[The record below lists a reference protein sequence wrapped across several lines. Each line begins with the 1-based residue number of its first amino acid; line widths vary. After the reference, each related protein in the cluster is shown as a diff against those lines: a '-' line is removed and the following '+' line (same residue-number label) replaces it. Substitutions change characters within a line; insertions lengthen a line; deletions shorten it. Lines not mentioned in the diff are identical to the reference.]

1 MKRFVAAV
9 CLVASFS
16 LAGVSNDGAFTQRI
30 AIAIPAGAAGV
41 HPSLALS
48 YDSNGPDGLVGK
60 GWRLEGLPQV
70 TRATVGRL
78 ASGFNVG
85 DPLQSPEGVLIRDGV
100 NPWYR
105 AQQDNQS
112 RWFLEGDCHDGP
124 CTIRLEDRDGWRWYF
139 GETEN
144 ARARVS
150 SANTPVLSWGLSRV
164 VNPSGLAWT
173 VRWLKVGNRLLP
185 ATVEWTLGA
194 GTERRRIDF
203 TSEARPAT
211 DRVSTCVSGACQSL
225 DRRLTRIAVFSADQ
239 LVRVYQLTYDATE
252 TRRSLLTQVQE
263 FGADGTTSLRP
274 TTFSYAPEQRLP
286 GTGPQ
291 SFTDTVDITTR
302 GGSVAADWSDEG
314 HRLHTADFDGD
325 GKTDLLLQGV
335 IRGLLA
341 SDTKVFLSTTGRWVN
356 VTNGSSGLQHLWSMD
371 HKAAITADF
380 TDDGLADVMLL
391 SFDASESPRIMK
403 GQGDGTFNALP
414 PNSPGM
420 GTAEWALTYN
430 ITPSISYRRTPVPGD
445 FDGDG
450 LLDVMMLVN
459 DPTQLPR
466 IWFGSGRVV
475 ELGAESTIASR
486 EMWTTSLFSATP
498 ADFDGNGVTDLLLQ
512 GLNANDA
519 HRLLLFDRSGSY
531 SWVNLPAGSDWATR
545 NHRAVTFDANGDGF
559 TDVLLKA
566 VSTMDTSVLALS
578 TGRGLVVQ
586 PERYLGMADPMKPW
600 PGDFDGDGR
609 TDLIFLDA
617 PAAVTTRA
625 WRSLGATLE
634 PIGATTASPFAQLV
648 GSGDFDGDGRS
659 DLLFGSTTRAS
670 LWLGTGE
677 PALVMTG
684 ATNGSGGSLEVTWQS
699 AVNHPTAFTG
709 TGPGRSSV
717 SPTPLVTRVTSRDGT
732 RAAYST
738 QWQYFNGRM
747 VRRATPGPYR
757 AGVVGLGFERIEET
771 DLQTRQQV
779 KRTLDF
785 RAPGQGLVREVE
797 QVDANGETTLVET
810 TVDVRNR
817 ACVPLSVCDAS
828 GDHPSGFAM
837 WRPTELKTTTFE
849 AGAPR
854 YIRRRDFT
862 YDAFGNPED
871 VVDRVERPQ
880 GEVVRTRYEFN
891 DYVNQTT
898 PVRVIGLPWRGRVC
912 MDAQCTNVITDVR
925 TTYDDAPFGQTGTR
939 VLATKVEQHV
949 GSDWV
954 PTTRTYDSAGNVLT
968 ERGPDGLVTTLRY
981 DELFQRDRVFLQEP
995 GTPAR
1000 TFTVDHRFNLPVE
1013 EQDEN
1018 GTSVST
1024 TLDVF
1029 GRPTRKRWVGSDGR
1043 VLRER
1048 VLSQQAATASALGF
1062 ARVCEVGPPGE
1073 PLDDCRTTWVDS
1085 LGRARRSV
1093 IWGAHG
1099 LVEVTTTY
1107 DAAGRVWK
1115 TSEPHVPN
1123 DPETAWTVTEYDAAG
1138 RTSRVVHPDGTST
1151 SHTYNQAALEGAE
1164 LTSERVVGPTGVATM
1179 KWKDIDGHVL
1189 RVSEGTASTG
1199 LSIALIT
1206 RSTYDDRGRLTRIE
1220 SPGKSTVITWDEYG
1234 RKTSIS
1240 DPDTG
1245 LTEYTYDT
1253 GAQGRV
1259 AWGRLRTMTRPDPN
1273 GGSTRLSTIYDYDAE
1288 GRVAQERSS
1297 DGTQVNYTYDDPAV
1311 LNSRGKV
1318 SRISQVRSGVT
1329 LTSSFAY
1336 DGLGNRTR
1344 VFRSAVGPGFSFSG
1358 TEGQQFDVFGRLWKL
1373 SYADGSVA
1381 TYRYHGVSRQLRE
1394 VELDGA
1400 IIARWPNYTTRAQ
1413 PTEVQ
1418 FGNGVTTTYDYVAE
1432 SGMLDRAR
1440 VTDTETNTALID
1452 SDYRFDAAGNVAEH
1466 LDRLDGTKSRRFSYD
1481 SFQRLTQMREGA
1493 CLVPDAPCRTLTYAY
1508 DAAGSLIEKEGVTFT
1523 LEPGSQ
1529 RPTTNGT
1536 ETYTW
1541 SGGGNLLARGST
1553 NYAYDRRNML
1563 HTVTEN
1569 QVLVQKNHHDQD
1581 GRRLVKE
1588 RFDGL
1593 TTTRT
1598 FFLGRTSEL
1607 TERRAGQLL
1616 RSAQLTR
1623 FILGADGA
1631 VVASVTKDVAQ
1642 LRAPAFGSLQ
1652 QFQLDTANRQ
1662 TFAGLFQA
1670 GTATLSLALMSGA
1683 AERWLSLLLLLLIS
1697 FGMGALLV
1705 RSERRT
1711 RRWSSLVAIPLV
1723 ALLTT
1728 GCPPKTTGPDLP
1740 PEGLTSQLPPGTHFF
1755 HADHLGSVAM
1765 VTDGEGTVTARLR
1778 YLPYGDL
1785 DPTSTQ
1791 DADTTRRFTGQRYDA
1806 ETRLYD
1812 FNART
1817 YDPTLGRFLQADTLV
1832 PDSSSVLGFNRYAFS
1847 KDNPLRYSDPSGHSW
1862 FSSAWK
1868 KLGDY
1873 ASGLGA
1879 KGWILLGA
1887 AVVSAV
1893 LAPFTGGASMFLY
1906 IGVATAIGVAEGIQ
1920 AGSPEMVVGALAS
1933 GITAGFGLPVGL
1945 SWTPQSGWGIAF
1957 TAPIP
1962 GGEAWGLKASVG
1974 WSQKG
1979 GFDAGVTLGIKSM
1992 AVSLGYSSK
2001 EGGYA
2006 GFGVGSGSVSVQAK
2020 YSTHGAASFGARYD
2034 TGSLQ
2039 LDAGFRSDRGFYL
2052 GVRTSMKVDSG
2063 ISDFSFQGGLAA
2075 TFDSNGGASLSA
2087 TAAHAEF
2094 ENADEKGLAGLA
2106 LQQAN
2111 EELNGERF
2119 ELELL

>member
-1 MKRFVAAV
+1 MSRLVAGLFVV
-9 CLVASFS
+9 LASFS

-48 YDSNGPDGLVGK
+48 YDSNGPDGLVGR

-70 TRATVGRL
+70 TRAMVGRTTSFSVNDL
-78 ASGFNVG
+78 
-85 DPLQSPEGVLIRDGV
+85 LQTHEGVLVRDGAS
-100 NPWYR
+100 YR

-112 RWFLEGDCHDGP
+112 AWFVEGSCGFGP
-124 CTIRLEDRDGWRWYF
+124 CSVRLEDRDGWRWYF

-144 ARARVS
+144 ARVR
-150 SANTPVLSWGLSRV
+150 SASTVLVWGLSRV
-164 VNPSGLAWT
+164 VNPSGLSWS
-173 VRWLKVGNRLLP
+173 VRWTKTANHLVP
-185 ATVEWTLGA
+185 ETVEWTHGA
-194 GTERRRIDF
+194 GAERRRAEF
-203 TSEARPAT
+203 SYASRPAS
-211 DRVSTCVSGACQSL
+211 DRLSSFTTGQEQTL
-225 DRRLTRIAVFSADQ
+225 DRRLERITIFSADQ
-239 LVRVYQLTYDATE
+239 LVRSYRLSYDATQ
-252 TRRSLLTQVQE
+252 TRRSMLASVQE
-263 FGADGTTSLRP
+263 FGSDGTSSLQP
-274 TTFSYAPEQRLP
+274 TTFAYAPEQRLP
-286 GTGPQ
+286 GTSGQ
-291 SFTDTVDITTR
+291 GFVDRLDITTR
-302 GGSVAADWSDEG
+302 GGMTGAGWDAENHKVQA
-314 HRLHTADFDGD
+314 ADFDGD
-325 GKTDLLLQGV
+325 GKADLLVQGV
-335 IRGLLA
+335 VRGVVA
-341 SDTKVFLSTTGRWVN
+341 TDTKVFLSKTAQWVN
-356 VTNGSSGLQHLWSMD
+356 VTSGTLTSQRQWSMD

-380 TDDGLADVMLL
+380 DDDGRADVLLL
-391 SFDASESPRIMK
+391 SFDDSASPRLMK
-403 GQGDGTFNALP
+403 GQGDGTFLGLP
-414 PNSPGM
+414 PDSPGM
-420 GTAEWALTYN
+420 ATFEWALTYQLPLG
-430 ITPSISYRRTPVPGD
+430 TTTYRRTPIPGD

-450 LLDVMMLVN
+450 KLDVLLQAN
-459 DPTQLPR
+459 DPSQVSRL
-466 IWFGSGRVV
+466 WFGSGRVV
-475 ELGAESTIASR
+475 ELGSESPIATNDLWAS
-486 EMWTTSLFSATP
+486 SLTLPTP
-498 ADFDGNGVTDLLLQ
+498 GDFNGDGVTDLLLQ
-512 GLNANDA
+512 GLNAGMP
-519 HRLLLFDRSGSY
+519 HRVLFFDRTGSY
-531 SWVNLPAGSDWATR
+531 SWALLPDGPQWSTR
-545 NHRAVTFDANGDGF
+545 AHRAVTLDANGDGL
-559 TDVLLKA
+559 TDVFLKA
-566 VSTMDTSVLALS
+566 VDATDDGVLALS
-578 TGRGLVVQ
+578 TGRNFALR
-586 PERYLGMADPMKPW
+586 PERYRGTQDPMQAYA
-600 PGDFDGDGR
+600 GDFDADGR

-617 PAAVTTRA
+617 PSAVTVRA
-625 WRSLGATLE
+625 WRSLGTTLE
-634 PIGATTASPFAQLV
+634 PVIVSGGSSVLADHVAS
-648 GSGDFDGDGRS
+648 SDFDGDGRT
-659 DLLFGSTTRAS
+659 DLFFARANEAFI
-670 LWLGTGE
+670 WQGTGS
-677 PALVMTG
+677 PALVMTNV
-684 ATNGSGGSLEVTWQS
+684 TNGSGGSLDVRYTT
-699 AVNHPTAFTG
+699 AINHPSALTG
-709 TGPGRSSV
+709 VGPGRSLV
-717 SPTPLVTRVTSRDGT
+717 TPTPLVTRVTSHDGT

-738 QWQYFNGRM
+738 EWQYFNGRFL
-747 VRRATPGPYR
+747 RRSAPGR
-757 AGVVGLGFERIEET
+757 LRQAVVALGFERIEET
-771 DLQTRQQV
+771 DVQTGQRV
-779 KRTLDF
+779 RRSIDF
-785 RAPGQGLVREVE
+785 RAPGQGLIRSVE
-797 QVDANGETTLVET
+797 QVDADGETTLIEE

-817 ACVPLSVCDAS
+817 ACVPLTICDAN
-828 GDHPSGFAM
+828 GEHPDGLSM

-849 AGAPR
+849 AGSPR
-854 YIRRRDFT
+854 FSRRRSFVFDS
-862 YDAFGNPED
+862 YGNPKDIVE
-871 VVDRVERPQ
+871 RVERPM
-880 GEVVRTRYEFN
+880 GEVLRTRYEFN

-898 PVRVIGLPWRGRVC
+898 PVRIIGLPWRGRVC
-912 MDAQCTNVITDVR
+912 LDAQCATVITDVR
-925 TTYDDAPFGQTGTR
+925 TTYDDAPLGQTGPR

-949 GSDWV
+949 GADWV

-968 ERGPDGLVTTLRY
+968 ETGPDGLVTTLRY
-981 DELFQRDRVFLQEP
+981 DGLFQRDRVFLREP

-1029 GRPTRKRWVGSDGR
+1029 ARPTRKRWVGSDGR

-1048 VLSQQAATASALGF
+1048 VLSQQAATAGALGF

-1085 LGRARRSV
+1085 LGRTRRSV

-1123 DPETAWTVTEYDAAG
+1123 DPETAWTLTEYDAAG

-1151 SHTYNQAALEGAE
+1151 SHAYNQAALEGAE
-1164 LTSERVVGPTGVATM
+1164 VTSERVIGPGGVATT
-1179 KWKDIDGHVL
+1179 KWKNIDGNVV
-1189 RVSEGTASTG
+1189 RVSEGTVSTG
-1199 LSIALIT
+1199 LSLVLTT
-1206 RSTYDDRGRLTRIE
+1206 RSTYDDRGRLSRIE
-1220 SPGKSTVITWDEYG
+1220 SPGKTTALTWDEYG

-1245 LTEYTYDT
+1245 VTEYTYDT

-1259 AWGRLRTMTRPDPN
+1259 AWGRLATMTRPDPN
-1273 GGSTRLSTIYDYDAE
+1273 GGATRVSTSYEYDRE
-1288 GRVAQERSS
+1288 GRIAREASN
-1297 DGTQVNYTYDDPAV
+1297 DGTQVTYTYDDPAV
-1311 LNSRGKV
+1311 LNGLGKV
-1318 SRISQVRSGVT
+1318 TRISQVRADVT

-1373 SYADGSVA
+1373 TYTDGSVA

-1394 VELDGA
+1394 VDLDGA
-1400 IIARWPNYTTRAQ
+1400 VIARWPTYTTRAQ

-1418 FGNGVTTTYDYVAE
+1418 YGNGVTTTYDYVAE
-1432 SGMLDRAR
+1432 TGLLDRAR

-1466 LDRLDGTKSRRFSYD
+1466 LDRLDATKSRRFSYD
-1481 SFQRLTQMREGA
+1481 SFQRLTQLREGP
-1493 CLVPDAPCRTLTYAY
+1493 CLLPGAPCRTLSYAY
-1508 DAAGSLIEKEGVTFT
+1508 DSAGSLIEKEGVTFT
-1523 LEPGSQ
+1523 LAPGSQ
-1529 RPTTNGT
+1529 RPTTNGS

-1541 SGGGNLLARGST
+1541 SAGGNLLGRGGT
-1553 NYAYDRRNML
+1553 TYGYDRRNML
-1563 HTVTEN
+1563 RTVTEN

-1623 FILGADGA
+1623 FVLGPDGA
-1631 VVASVTKDVAQ
+1631 VVATVTKDVAS
-1642 LRAPAFGSLQ
+1642 LRAPTFGALQ

-1662 TFAGLFQA
+1662 TLAGLFQA
-1670 GTATLSLALMSGA
+1670 GSATVSLALLHGSV
-1683 AERWLSLLLLLLIS
+1683 ERWLSLALFLLLT
-1697 FGMGALLV
+1697 LV
-1705 RSERRT
+1705 VLVGLRRT
-1711 RRWSSLVAIPLV
+1711 ERKKRRWSSLVAIPLV
-1723 ALLTT
+1723 AVLS
-1728 GCPPKTTGPDLP
+1728 GCPPKTTPGPDLP
-1740 PEGLTSQLPPGTHFF
+1740 PDGLTSQLPPGTHFF
-1755 HADHLGSVAM
+1755 HGDHLGSVAM

-1817 YDPTLGRFLQADTLV
+1817 YDPTIGRFLQADTLV
-1832 PDSSSVLGFNRYAFS
+1832 PDSSSALGFNRYAFS
-1847 KDNPLRYSDPSGHSW
+1847 RDNPLRYSDPSGHSW

-1893 LAPFTGGASMFLY
+1893 LAPFTGGASMYLY
-1906 IGVATAIGVAEGIQ
+1906 VGVSTAIGVAEGIQ
-1920 AGSPEMVVGALAS
+1920 AGSPEMVVSALTS
-1933 GITAGFGLPVGL
+1933 GLAAGFGLPAAL
-1945 SWTPQSGWGIAF
+1945 SWTPQTGWGIAF

-1979 GFDAGVTLGIKSM
+1979 GFDAGVTLGIKSL
-1992 AVSLGYSSK
+1992 AVSFGYSSK

-2006 GFGVGSGSVSVQAK
+2006 GFGVGVGSVSVQAK

-2063 ISDFSFQGGLAA
+2063 VSDFSVQGGLAA
-2075 TFDSNGGASLSA
+2075 TFDSSGPSLSA
-2087 TAAHAEF
+2087 TASHAQF
-2094 ENADEKGLAGLA
+2094 ENADEKGLAGIA